1 LTHSVVLFSL
11 KFPRLPAYYFIT
23 RSHLLVLVDRGP
35 AQEAAEC
42 QQELQRDIDAEDRA
56 APGMVAVVLD
66 TAVAVVDTAAAA
78 VDTVPERSL
87 LGDTAPN
94 TAEDSLVSLAP
105 CHYNNGQIYET
116 HKTVHCKF

>member
-1 LTHSVVLFSL
+1 M
-11 KFPRLPAYYFIT
+11 
-23 RSHLLVLVDRGP
+23 LVDRGP

-42 QQELQRDIDAEDRA
+42 QQELQRDTDTEDRA

-66 TAVAVVDTAAAA
+66 TAAAA
-78 VDTVPERSL
+78 VDTVAERSL

>member
-42 QQELQRDIDAEDRA
+42 QQELQRDTDTEDRA

-66 TAVAVVDTAAAA
+66 TAVAVVDTAAA
-78 VDTVPERSL
+78 TVPERSL

-94 TAEDSLVSLAP
+94 TAEDSLVSPAP